1 MEQEWRYEEKAIP
14 RRRGPTATMQVRAKM
29 QELEMQVRT
38 LGGDRCMRGST
49 GSVAP
54 PTTTP
59 GKRSTETSPGSS
71 APQQDLKVQSICII
85 NTTNHKTFFITTENV
100 HTHHKSPIKVKPH
113 KRKAYT
119 GTVVMSQKAM
129 YMMMSPEGNEET
141 SG

>member
-1 MEQEWRYEEKAIP
+1 MHEREHRE
-14 RRRGPTATMQVRAKM
+14 RG
-29 QELEMQVRT
+29 
-38 LGGDRCMRGST
+38 
-49 GSVAP
+49 
-54 PTTTP
+54 
-59 GKRSTETSPGSS
+59 
-71 APQQDLKVQSICII
+71 
-85 NTTNHKTFFITTENV
+85 TTNDNSRQEIDGDITWLQRTSTRPQSTVNMYHKHNQPENFFFITTENV